1 MKIKI
6 EFEGRLDQ
14 VLSNQ
19 LNFSR
24 SKISQIIKEGILLN
38 SKKIDKPSTKVKIG
52 DLVEF
57 EYTEVDLSKIT
68 PVKIDFNILYE
79 DEYLMVVNKP
89 RGLVVHPSSG
99 HYQDSLANG
108 LAYYFNK
115 DNESMDD
122 EFRMGIVHRIDKDT
136 SGLLIVAKTLLAKQK
151 LSEMISKHLVDRQYF
166 ALAYGFFSNKKFKV
180 DAPIGRD
187 KSNRLKMAVTDDG
200 RPSVTHFKLIRQF
213 NGAGL
218 LSCQLETGRTHQIRV
233 HLSYIKHP
241 IVGDE
246 LYTNRKCDF
255 ANCGQLLHAYKIK
268 FIHPFTNKEMVF
280 YADLDDYFKKAI
292 VKFGLAI

>member
-19 LNFSR
+19 LNLSR

-166 ALAYGFFSNKKFKV
+166 ALAYGFFSNKNQGSSQDRHCDQQHQGDIRIDGQSHDKRQHDHDRRSYQHTDSHHICHLNIGDICGHSGDQTRNAEFV
-180 DAPIGRD
+180 DI
-187 KSNRLKMAVTDDG
+187 
-200 RPSVTHFKLIRQF
+200 
-213 NGAGL
+213 
-218 LSCQLETGRTHQIRV
+218 
-233 HLSYIKHP
+233 
-241 IVGDE
+241 
-246 LYTNRKCDF
+246 
-255 ANCGQLLHAYKIK
+255 
-268 FIHPFTNKEMVF
+268 
-280 YADLDDYFKKAI
+280 
-292 VKFGLAI
+292 